1 MFTLC
6 ATLLL
11 GVLSVGHSSSLG
23 CEDLVRPVDQLDPEP
38 ILGGWAFVA
47 AGLNNTIHEMK
58 FKSRDSAS
66 FFFVNRTSG
75 LHLTRTVRFQGGCQT
90 TDSGLTLEGSSLIYT
105 QSNLTLSILRTSCA
119 DCLVIH
125 SHKKSNNHQHVYL
138 FSRRRD
144 LKKDEM
150 EEFESQVKCFNIPLM
165 VWADPTKELCP
176 DEI

>member
-11 GVLSVGHSSSLG
+11 GLASVSHSSSLG

-38 ILGGWAFVA
+38 ILGRWAFVA

-66 FFFVNRTSG
+66 FFLVNRTSG
-75 LHLTRTVRFQGGCQT
+75 MHLRRTVRFQGGCQYT
-90 TDSGLTLEGSSLIYT
+90 GSDLTLEGSSLTYM
-105 QSNLTLSILRTSCA
+105 QSNITLSILRTSCA

-125 SHKKSNNHQHVYL
+125 SHRKSNDHQHVYL

-150 EEFESQVKCFNIPLM
+150 EEFESQVKCFNIHLL